1 MTIFSAITYHKAQNL
16 PFVVYS
22 KPNNN
27 RVQAY
32 LQKDNVLYTVD
43 QFTESGFV
51 LASFNQDEVYY
62 IPKEKSD
69 YLEYEITGD
78 FNFSAE
84 PKEFGSFKEEDKK
97 HFEEL
102 VTWAVAEI
110 QSGSCEKI
118 VTSRKEIQEVSHWD
132 WIATFQKM
140 VQLYP
145 SAFKYC
151 FFHPKVG
158 MWMGASP
165 EQLLKADGQK
175 VKTVALA
182 GTRLK
187 TQENEPWGQKEVV
200 EQQLVT
206 QFIEKT
212 LTPFAQQISISEP
225 YTATAGTIQ
234 HIKTDI
240 EAELK
245 EPNLGALIKVL
256 HPTPAVCGMPKQL
269 ALDFL
274 KQKEGYDRSFYA
286 GFIGEL
292 NLEDNNFQA
301 DLFVNL
307 RCLEVQSENQIVL
320 YMGCG
325 ITGESNPTAEFLE
338 TVNKSVTMKKIL

>member
-1 MTIFSAITYHKAQNL
+1 MTIFSAITHHKAQNL

-22 KPNNN
+22 KPNDN

-32 LQKDNVLYTVD
+32 LQQDNVLYTVD

-69 YLEYEITGD
+69 YLESEISSD
-78 FNFSAE
+78 FNFSVE
-84 PKEFGSFKEEDKK
+84 PKELGFFKEEDKIQ
-97 HFEEL
+97 FEQL
-102 VTWAVAEI
+102 VALAVAEI

-132 WIATFQKM
+132 WAKTFQKIL
-140 VQLYP
+140 QLYP
-145 SAFKYC
+145 TAFKYC

-165 EQLLKADGQK
+165 EQLLKADHQK
-175 VKTVALA
+175 VRTVALA

-187 TQENEPWGQKEVV
+187 VQENEPWGQKEVV
-200 EQQLVT
+200 EQELVT
-206 QFIEKT
+206 QFIEQT
-212 LTPFAQQISISEP
+212 LVPLAKQISISEP

-245 EPNLGALIKVL
+245 ESNLGAVIKAL
-256 HPTPAVCGMPKQL
+256 HPTPAVCGMPKSV

-274 KQKEGYDRSFYA
+274 KKKEGYDRSFYA

-292 NLEDNNFQA
+292 NLSDNELQA

-307 RCLEVQSENQIVL
+307 RCLEVQSEKQIAL
-320 YMGCG
+320 YIGCG
-325 ITGESNPTAEFLE
+325 ITGESNPAAEFLE